1 MKLLLIFIL
10 FLFIFTS
17 AKFSTYSIQ
26 EAKEKDINVS
36 ITGCVVHPGEYKLTV
51 YSSLEDLLELA
62 ELKENYDISMYN
74 LSIRLKDGDS
84 IEIPCQSEKTRI
96 SINSGSINDLCLLPG
111 IGEKTAQKI
120 IDYRNENGFFQKIE
134 DIKNVSGIGNSK
146 FQNIKDYICL

>member
-17 AKFSTYSIQ
+17 TTFSTYSIQ
-26 EAKEKDINVS
+26 EAKEKDIHVS
-36 ITGCVVHPGEYKLTV
+36 ITGCVVYPGDYELTV
-51 YSSLEDLLELA
+51 YSSLEDLLDLA

-74 LSIRLKDGDS
+74 MSIHLKDGDS
-84 IEIPCQSEKTRI
+84 IEIPCLSEKVRI

-111 IGEKTAQKI
+111 IGEKIAHRI

-134 DIKNVSGIGNSK
+134 DIKNVSGIGEAK
-146 FQNIKDYICL
+146 FQKIKEYICL